1 MQLIYKYRFFLL
13 ACLFVANTLAFW
25 PGFIQQDSMGQY
37 QQAVTMQFS
46 DHHPPMMS
54 LIWHY
59 LDLIHHG
66 EGLMFG
72 LQMVMLYG
80 SMAILL
86 LTLDHMLRT
95 KQKQFLCIIPIL
107 IPIYPQVL
115 IYSCNIVKDTQYAFA
130 FLLAASILA
139 FYTIRYFRP
148 SLLVIYGLLFLMI
161 YGAAVKYQGKFC
173 VIVLAFW
180 LAHVLYL
187 RNKLRVKIIGG
198 LLIYALLLF
207 SITSINNFLVPQ
219 QSKNYSWE
227 FVKLYDLA
235 ALSISTNTD
244 LIPAFNKTNSFTFEK
259 LQTRFTYPVVDPYIY
274 SNDNILMITK
284 EPANMQVLYNTWL
297 RNILQHPIYYFKHR
311 AINISYA
318 LLSRPGFDYALRWLG
333 KIPETS
339 PLRNMAYD
347 VTGGLFYIFMSHLL
361 VITLG
366 TVYFILALMS
376 WKLSKAAPV
385 LLGLTAIALL
395 MVGLLFF
402 MSMAGVPRYTY
413 ISIVMVH
420 AAHIFAYK
428 CFMDRK
434 RTLA

>member
-1 MQLIYKYRFFLL
+1 MQLVYRYRFYLL
-13 ACLFVANTLAFW
+13 AFLFVVNTLAFW
-25 PGFIQQDSMGQY
+25 PGFIQQDSVGQY
-37 QQAVTMQFS
+37 QQAVSMQFS

-80 SMAILL
+80 AMAILL
-86 LTLDHMLRT
+86 LTLDHMLRS
-95 KQKQFLCIIPIL
+95 KQRQYLCLIPLL
-107 IPIYPQVL
+107 IPIFPQVL

-139 FYTIRYFRP
+139 FYTIKNVRP
-148 SLLVIYGLLFLMI
+148 SLFVIYGLFFLML

-187 RNKLRVKIIGG
+187 RNRLRTKIIAG

-207 SITSINNFLVPQ
+207 AICSINNYLVPQ

-227 FVKLYDLA
+227 LVKLYDLA
-235 ALSISTNTD
+235 ALSISTKTD
-244 LIPAFNKTNSFTFEK
+244 LIPDFNKTNSFTFEK
-259 LQTRFTYPVVDPYIY
+259 LQSRFTYPVIDPYIY

-284 EPANMQVLYNTWL
+284 DQTNMQVLYNTWL
-297 RNILQHPIYYFKHR
+297 RNVLQHPVEYFKHR

-318 LLSRPGFDYALRWLG
+318 LLSRPGFDYALQFLA
-333 KIPETS
+333 KIPDTN
-339 PLRNMAYD
+339 PLRNFTYTI
-347 VTGGLFYIFMSHLL
+347 TGGLFYIFMSHLL
-361 VITLG
+361 VVSLG
-366 TVYFILALMS
+366 GVYFILALVS
-376 WKLSKAAPV
+376 WRTSKAAPV
-385 LLGLTAIALL
+385 LLGLTSIALL
-395 MVGLLFF
+395 MLGLLFF

-413 ISIVMVH
+413 ISIVMIH
-420 AAHIFAYK
+420 AAHIFAYN
-428 CFMDRK
+428 CYVDRK